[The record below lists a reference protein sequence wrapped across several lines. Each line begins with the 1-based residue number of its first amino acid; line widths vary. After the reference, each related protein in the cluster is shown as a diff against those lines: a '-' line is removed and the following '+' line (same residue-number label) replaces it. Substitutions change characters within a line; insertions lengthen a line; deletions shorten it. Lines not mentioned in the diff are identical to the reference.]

1 MVTNEHDVVVIGGG
15 HNGLIVA
22 AYLAKAGL
30 DVCVVEKEDK
40 VGGGVITREL
50 TLPGFKHD
58 PHSVMHQTLRANP
71 LIHQDE
77 LGLVSK
83 YGLKYVSSDAQVAV
97 VFPDNR
103 ALIFYRDVDKTC
115 QSIAQFSKR
124 DAETYPKYLDGC
136 RKMLRVM
143 TWGAFSPPPA
153 FGALVALLDRS
164 EDGRELLRVM
174 LSSAQDIVEEWF
186 ESEQVKI
193 AITRFAS
200 EAWVGPLEKGTGL
213 NTFGF
218 APLLHRWGVA
228 FPEGGSGALTQALA
242 ACIKD
247 NGGTVKV
254 SSRAKSLRV
263 KDGAAK
269 AVVLDTGEEIRAR
282 KAIVSNLN
290 VKQLFLELLTPD
302 ELPADFVEKV
312 RHIRHSSFSA
322 LNQALAL
329 NEAPKWKVGGDVD
342 RTPIVEITPFME
354 GYLRTFDDY
363 VYGIPNATM
372 PLLVCSTLVDPT
384 RAPQGKHTLYL
395 YHYEPYRLRSGGAD
409 MWDQIRQE
417 VADSV
422 LRTTQEYTTNM
433 GSQNILG
440 RWIASPR
447 DLERTNPAWVEGD
460 LMHIGLFLSQYLS
473 NRPLPGWGNYRTPI
487 KNLYMCGSST
497 HPGAGVTGGGRA
509 SVQAI
514 MEDLDI
520 DFKKVIAK

>member
-1 MVTNEHDVVVIGGG
+1 LAKSEHDVVVIGGG

-30 DVCVVEKEDK
+30 DVCVVEMQDK

-83 YGLKYVSSDAQVAV
+83 HGLKYIVSDPQLAV

-103 ALIFYRDVDKTC
+103 ALLFYRDVDKTC
-115 QSIAQFSKR
+115 QSISQFSQR
-124 DAETYPKYLDGC
+124 DAEIYPKYLDSC
-136 RKMLRVM
+136 RKMLRAM

-153 FGALVALLDRS
+153 FGSLVSLLDRS
-164 EDGRELLRVM
+164 EEGQELLRAM

-186 ESEQVKI
+186 ESEQVQI

-200 EAWVGPLEKGTGL
+200 EAWVGPLEKGAGL

-218 APLLHRWGVA
+218 APLLHRWGVGFA
-228 FPEGGSGALTQALA
+228 EGGSGAVTQALE

-247 NGGTVKV
+247 SGGTVMV
-254 SSRAKSLRV
+254 SSPAKSIRV
-263 KDGAAK
+263 EDGVAK
-269 AVVLDTGEEIRAR
+269 AVVLETGEEIAARRAV
-282 KAIVSNLN
+282 VSNLN
-290 VKQLFLELLTPD
+290 VKQLFLQLLEPA
-302 ELPADFVEKV
+302 ELPPGFVDKV
-312 RHIRHSSFSA
+312 KHVRRSSFSA

-329 NEAPKWKVGGDVD
+329 NEAPRWKVGGEVD
-342 RTPIVEITPFME
+342 KACIVEITPFTE
-354 GYLRTFDDY
+354 DYLRTFDDY

-372 PLLVCSTLVDPT
+372 PLLVCVSIVDPT
-384 RAPQGKHTLYL
+384 RAPEGKHTLYL
-395 YHYEPYRLRSGGAD
+395 YHYEPYNLKDGGPAR
-409 MWDQIRQE
+409 WDEIKQE

-422 LRTTQEYTTNM
+422 LETTREYTANM
-433 GSQNILG
+433 GSENILG
-440 RWIASPR
+440 RWIASPL
-447 DLERTNPAWVEGD
+447 DLTRGNPAWVDGD

-473 NRPLPGWGNYRTPI
+473 NRPIPGWGNYRTPV

-509 SVQAI
+509 SVQVI
-514 MEDLDI
+514 MEDLGI
-520 DFKKVIAK
+520 DFKQVIG